1 MKVKM
6 FDLKIKDKLLRRDL
20 IKSLNRLFDHGQFFM
35 GPEVLDFEKKIAKF
49 LNVKYALGVS
59 SGSSALY
66 LALKACGI
74 KQGDEVITTPLSW
87 IITSNAIIECG
98 ATPVF
103 VDVADDLNINPDL
116 IEKSITKK
124 TKAIVPMH
132 YAGHMCD
139 MNKISAIAKKYKLK
153 IIEDAA
159 QSFGASLNKI
169 KSGNFSSVAS
179 FSMNPMKTLSGYGEN
194 GIVVTNNKKIFNKLK
209 TLRHAGTT
217 SDPKKKITNFCN
229 DTSLNH
235 KMDTINA
242 SLLLISFKKFKQKIE
257 KKNIIAEYYNKNLSP
272 KIIKQDDYMY
282 KGEKNGRYVYPI
294 IVNRRDK
301 LRRYLEKKGIE
312 TKIFHLPLI
321 NKSPFYLKNYKSS
334 KMRNAERLIKK
345 IIILPLN
352 EKLLKGQIKYI
363 TDNINYFVENDKL

>member
-1 MKVKM
+1 
-6 FDLKIKDKLLRRDL
+6 
-20 IKSLNRLFDHGQFFM
+20 
-35 GPEVLDFEKKIAKF
+35 
-49 LNVKYALGVS
+49 
-59 SGSSALY
+59 
-66 LALKACGI
+66 
-74 KQGDEVITTPLSW
+74 
-87 IITSNAIIECG
+87 
-98 ATPVF
+98 
-103 VDVADDLNINPDL
+103 
-116 IEKSITKK
+116 
-124 TKAIVPMH
+124 
-132 YAGHMCD
+132 
-139 MNKISAIAKKYKLK
+139 
-153 IIEDAA
+153 
-159 QSFGASLNKI
+159 
-169 KSGNFSSVAS
+169 
-179 FSMNPMKTLSGYGEN
+179 
-194 GIVVTNNKKIFNKLK
+194 
-209 TLRHAGTT
+209 
-217 SDPKKKITNFCN
+217 
-229 DTSLNH
+229 
-235 KMDTINA
+235 MDTINA

-321 NKSPFYLKNYKSS
+321 NKSPFYQKNYKSS